1 MKIILKCQDNI
12 DRTLEIIDGNN
23 NDTVKFIITE
33 DVKELASV
41 EVSTTVLSQL
51 AKYFTK
57 NEE

>member
-1 MKIILKCQDNI
+1 LKIILKCQDNI
-12 DRTLEIIDGNN
+12 DRTLEIIDGNS
-23 NDTVKFIITE
+23 NDTVRFIITE

-41 EVSTTVLSQL
+41 EVSITVLSQL

>member
-12 DRTLEIIDGNN
+12 DRTLEIIDGNS

>member
-12 DRTLEIIDGNN
+12 DRTLEIIDGNS
-23 NDTVKFIITE
+23 NDTVRFIITE

-41 EVSTTVLSQL
+41 EVSITVLSQL